1 MDALISPLIEALRK
15 AVPMVVRTAP
25 PSGDYLEGVFS
36 RGDLERCTMLLK
48 ETFGPPA
55 KEFGAVPVFSQSLHP
70 VITHLGGIRPDQC
83 LFLRQ
88 REPEPIAYA
97 ALWPWASDA
106 TRITLKVGLIPTLHP

>member
-15 AVPMVVRTAP
+15 VVPMVVRTAP

-36 RGDLERCTMLLK
+36 RGDLERCTALLR
-48 ETFGPPA
+48 ETFGPPI
-55 KEFGAVPVFSQSLHP
+55 KEFGAAATFERNLQH
-70 VITHLGGIRPDQC
+70 VIDRVGGVRVEQC

-88 REPEPIAYA
+88 RESQPLAYA

-106 TRITLKVGLIPTLHP
+106 TRITLKVGVISVRPS